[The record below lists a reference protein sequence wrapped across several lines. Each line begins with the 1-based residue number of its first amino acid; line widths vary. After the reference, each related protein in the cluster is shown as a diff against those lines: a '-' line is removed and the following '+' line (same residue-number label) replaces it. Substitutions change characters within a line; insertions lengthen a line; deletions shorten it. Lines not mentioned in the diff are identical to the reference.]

1 MDASSRMS
9 TSPAT
14 TVTPPVPVGVE
25 VPAAAEPN
33 GAPAPAKN
41 SYTESDIQVLEG
53 LDAVRKRPG
62 MYVGGTD
69 KAALHHLVWE
79 AVDNAIDEVM
89 AGRAT
94 TCHVHVL
101 ADGAI
106 AVIDDGG
113 GIPVGP
119 MQHENPTFDGKPAVE
134 IVMTVLHAG
143 GKFDRSAYKVS
154 GGLHGVGISCVN
166 ALSEWM
172 EVEVRREGRIHLI
185 SFERGRTAKPLHVVG
200 TLPPGDKRTGTK
212 VTFKPDGTIFP
223 DTEFDYEILK
233 RRLRELAFLN
243 AGVSIRLSDERVGQ
257 DGKPRDEMFRYP
269 EGVAAYV
276 QQLAETKTPVTPP
289 IYLSKNDGRMSCE
302 IALQYTDSYNE
313 HTLCFTN
320 NIYNFGG
327 GTHLTGFKNALTRT
341 INAYGKNSGLM
352 KDLTPS
358 GDDLR
363 EGIVAVISL
372 KHPDPQFNNQ
382 PKERLLS
389 EDAESFVSQMFG
401 DMFAAWLEE
410 HPAEAK
416 RICQKGVIAAQAR
429 EAARKARE
437 LTRRKSA
444 LEGGGLPS
452 KLADCT
458 TSDVGRSE
466 LFIVEGDSAGGS
478 AKGGRDPEYQ
488 AILPLRGK
496 ILNVEKAR
504 IEKMLEFEEIRILI
518 QALRCGIGPE
528 LNVADLRYGRIII
541 MTDADVDGS
550 HIRTLLLTFFFR
562 QMGDL
567 IRRGAIYIAQPPL
580 YQITRGKHT
589 QYVLNERRLE
599 EALTDQALAQAT
611 LVIRDDNGQE
621 VRRLDGTDARQ
632 AVTLLIRLRELVKI
646 VERRGVPFARLL
658 EQRLADPSG
667 LNNLPGY
674 CVNLPDGPAFCW
686 TEEQAQTQ
694 ADAAAA
700 RLTAERQAEQSVE
713 EAASA
718 DAANG
723 KRNGSSSVEVGPPA
737 VAWRQMHE
745 SAELTSL
752 INQLAQFDIEIQD
765 YTLRQQEDVTGAL
778 LTTRFS
784 WVVPGNDGQ
793 ENVVNAPNVPSIL
806 SALHEIGRK
815 GMEVKRFK
823 GLGEMDPEQL
833 WETTM
838 DPAKRT
844 LLRVNWD
851 TASEAD
857 QLFAILMGENV
868 EQRRAFIE
876 EHALEVKNLDV

>member
-1 MDASSRMS
+1 M
-9 TSPAT
+9 TPPPAT
-14 TVTPPVPVGVE
+14 TVPGPLDPGLAGVE
-25 VPAAAEPN
+25 PLPSAEPAARIE
-33 GAPAPAKN
+33 N
-41 SYTESDIQVLEG
+41 SSYSESDIQVLEG
-53 LDAVRKRPG
+53 LEAVRKRPG

-106 AVIDDGG
+106 AVRDDGG

-119 MQHENPTFDGKPAVE
+119 MHHENPLFDGKPAVE

-172 EVEVRREGRIHLI
+172 EVEVRREGKIHLI
-185 SFERGRTAKPLHVVG
+185 SFERGRTVKPLHVVG
-200 TLPPGDKRTGTK
+200 PLPPGDARTGTK
-212 VTFKPDGTIFP
+212 VTFKPDGIIFP
-223 DTEFDYEILK
+223 DTEFDYEVLK
-233 RRLRELAFLN
+233 RRLRELAYLN
-243 AGVSIRLSDERVGQ
+243 AGVRIRLSDERVGA
-257 DGKPRDEMFRYP
+257 DGKPRDETFHFP
-269 EGVAAYV
+269 DGIAAYV
-276 QQLAETKTPVTPP
+276 QQLSESKSPLTSP
-289 IYLSKNDGRMSCE
+289 IYFSKNDGRMSCE

-327 GTHLTGFKNALTRT
+327 GTHLTGFKNALTRS
-341 INAYGKNSGLM
+341 INTYGKNTGLM

-363 EGIVAVISL
+363 EGVVAVVAL

-401 DMFAAWLEE
+401 DMFSAWLEE

-416 RICQKGVIAAQAR
+416 KICQKGVIAAQAR

-458 TSDVGRSE
+458 TSDVEKSE

-478 AKGGRDPEYQ
+478 AKGGREPEFQ

-518 QALRCGIGPE
+518 QALRCGIGTEMNPAE
-528 LNVADLRYGRIII
+528 LRYGKIII

-562 QMGDL
+562 QMGEL
-567 IRRGAIYIAQPPL
+567 IRRGRIYIAQPPL
-580 YQITRGKHT
+580 YQITRGKHS

-599 EALTDQALAQAT
+599 EALTDLALSHAT
-611 LVIRDDNGQE
+611 LVIRDNEGRE
-621 VRRLDGTDARQ
+621 VRRLDGQDARN
-632 AVTLLIRLRELVKI
+632 AVSLLTRLRELTKI
-646 VERRGVPFARLL
+646 VERRGLPFVRLL
-658 EQRLADPSG
+658 ERRLEDPTG
-667 LNNLPGY
+667 LNNLPAY
-674 CVNLPDGPAFCW
+674 CVSLPEGPVFCW
-686 TEEQAQTQ
+686 SEEESQKVADEAVARIAVSRRQDDAEEPASTE
-694 ADAAAA
+694 
-700 RLTAERQAEQSVE
+700 
-713 EAASA
+713 
-718 DAANG
+718 
-723 KRNGSSSVEVGPPA
+723 KSSSSQPGGAPA

-745 SAELTSL
+745 SAELTSI

-765 YTLRQQEDVTGAL
+765 YANRQEEDVTGAL
-778 LTTRFS
+778 LATRFS
-784 WVVPGNDGQ
+784 WVVPGSDGT
-793 ENVVNAPNVPSIL
+793 ENVVNAPNLPSIIT
-806 SALHEIGRK
+806 ALHEIGRK
-815 GMEVKRFK
+815 GMEIKRFK

-857 QLFAILMGENV
+857 QLFSILMGENV
-868 EQRRAFIE
+868 EQRRSFIE
-876 EHALEVKNLDV
+876 EHALEVRNLDV